1 MDVQRDARCCCPS
14 LSNITGTMLC
24 LRAVTETKWMIDDNL
39 SLTFG
44 KNPAVSIP
52 RNYDSNYL
60 YKLQEVHSL
69 WKSHCLTWDSSS
81 GMAQLW
87 FDGRMSVRKGLS
99 RGTVFLGQAE
109 LTMTEFEVSDVY
121 VWDSVLSVRDL
132 NRYLHGHLVL
142 SQGHVLAWTQMEFR
156 ASGYVVLQPA
166 YPKQLPAGPAKHNKK
181 KRMKLLKKQVRQEVT
196 KTESEMDRAADLLSG
211 MESLPPSPQTLP
223 AVSLSSCLSLP
234 VSCSSSPLSS
244 SRQVTARLYSSLQHS
259 REQEVKG
266 HQADTRSLTAKQVSF
281 KVTSP
286 LVTLTTSAPSLC
298 SDGLNESQEVA
309 FGLDACSSS
318 DLRISAMEEAESE
331 PEPIIEDMDLNL
343 QSSTK
348 LSSGRRHIEEM
359 ENVRSH
365 LQTILRARATDTHEH
380 LPCALQHLQ
389 DNESDTTSHLLSG
402 VEELFPRYSRVRAD
416 FDSAPFHSVSELQVI
431 RESLERERARRKH
444 WEQQLLAVQSKALG
458 LQQQLALAVSA
469 DRKKDIMIE
478 QLDKTLEKVVEGWR
492 RHERE
497 KSEGVRR
504 LQEEKEAAES
514 TQQKQREVLACEL
527 EQEVERVR
535 AEVEVEKA
543 EERVSQEVQLREE
556 AQSRLQQLQ
565 QDLEE
570 TRRERDTARVD
581 RALDQARFEAQ
592 RSQWEVE
599 LRLSV
604 EQQVTERLAT
614 IQEENA
620 NATAKLREQHR
631 KQLLDLSARH
641 ERELSVQS
649 DEFGV
654 QLKERDDRQHQLT
667 LHFNNKMAELQDE
680 LVSMETSK
688 RRLETQREELVSR
701 LQGMMRSHWAEA
713 LRLLTNQEQIEGVLT
728 PLSLWDKPHSSP
740 RTQDS
745 SKAHTL
751 STAAPQAMVLQLCRE
766 RGTKGQEDSGGD
778 RGRVESDFS
787 LLNHSYTFNPLEPVL
802 DDTHLTA
809 VGGADGDLWDR
820 PVGGERQTVDRGTDG
835 GKEQRERGETTPFH
849 TQNLPC
855 HLNQTRVHSDHRVN
869 TQPIPNLNPFPNPTL
884 NPNLRPNRAHASTDV
899 RSNHSSDKGAGR
911 CDVSKQMYSST
922 GTKAPPTEEQTLSF
936 KVKAPPP
943 ATNVSS
949 SCDERQN
956 ELQYYIAKLLE
967 RSPGEPLEEHQV
979 DQSKNRAE
987 TQTTN
992 SGVSSQVEPKLEQLA
1007 ELLHLTLPPTHT
1019 TQQLQQL
1026 LHSFIRSGEMC
1037 ADPVRANLD
1046 RRLAQ
1051 HDSREVRQKEESL
1064 LQQRQSVA
1072 RSMQNTTT
1080 RGRRTGPQGQRSG
1093 SKVNAW
1099 R

>member
-1 MDVQRDARCCCPS
+1 
-14 LSNITGTMLC
+14 
-24 LRAVTETKWMIDDNL
+24 
-39 SLTFG
+39 
-44 KNPAVSIP
+44 
-52 RNYDSNYL
+52 
-60 YKLQEVHSL
+60 
-69 WKSHCLTWDSSS
+69 
-81 GMAQLW
+81 
-87 FDGRMSVRKGLS
+87 
-99 RGTVFLGQAE
+99 
-109 LTMTEFEVSDVY
+109 
-121 VWDSVLSVRDL
+121 
-132 NRYLHGHLVL
+132 
-142 SQGHVLAWTQMEFR
+142 
-156 ASGYVVLQPA
+156 
-166 YPKQLPAGPAKHNKK
+166 
-181 KRMKLLKKQVRQEVT
+181 
-196 KTESEMDRAADLLSG
+196 MDRAADDVLSG
-211 MESLPPSPQTLP
+211 VESFSSSPPAA

-266 HQADTRSLTAKQVSF
+266 HQADTHHTLTPRQVSF

-286 LVTLTTSAPSLC
+286 LVTMTTSAPLLR
-298 SDGLNESQEVA
+298 SDRLNESQEVE

-318 DLRISAMEEAESE
+318 DLRISGLEEAESE
-331 PEPIIEDMDLNL
+331 PEPITAEMDLTL

-348 LSSGRRHIEEM
+348 LLSGRRHIEEM

-365 LQTILRARATDTHEH
+365 LQTMLRSRATDPHEL
-380 LPCALQHLQ
+380 LPSALQHLQ

-402 VEELFPRYSRVRAD
+402 VEELFPRYSRLRAD
-416 FDSAPFHSVSELQVI
+416 FDSAPFHTVSELQVI

-444 WEQQLLAVQSKALG
+444 TEQQLLAVQSKALG

-514 TQQKQREVLACEL
+514 AQEKQREALACLEKSLSEAAETLDKEQKRTEDLQNTNKQLESVVAELRVRVGEL
-527 EQEVERVR
+527 EREAERLCAEVEEEKAEVERLQTHSLDLQQQLEQHNLDAKHTHTHLQQELTLLTQQLETER
-535 AEVEVEKA
+535 
-543 EERVSQEVQLREE
+543 ERVGKEVQLREE

-620 NATAKLREQHR
+620 TATAKLREQHR

-649 DEFGV
+649 DEFRA

-667 LHFNNKMAELQDE
+667 LNFNNKMAELQEE
-680 LVSMETSK
+680 LVSVETSK

-713 LRLLTNQEQIEGVLT
+713 LRLLTNQERIEEVL
-728 PLSLWDKPHSSP
+728 SKPHSSP
-740 RTQDS
+740 RTQDTS
-745 SKAHTL
+745 ICSTAHTL
-751 STAAPQAMVLQLCRE
+751 STAAPQALVLQLCRE
-766 RGTKGQEDSGGD
+766 RERGI
-778 RGRVESDFS
+778 RGRAESDFS
-787 LLNHSYTFNPLEPVL
+787 LLHHSHTFSPLEPVL
-802 DDTHLTA
+802 DDTHLT
-809 VGGADGDLWDR
+809 GDGDLWDR
-820 PVGGERQTVDRGTDG
+820 PVGGERQTADRGSDG
-835 GKEQRERGETTPFH
+835 GREQTERERGGETTHFH
-849 TQNLPC
+849 TQDLHC
-855 HLNQTRVHSDHRVN
+855 DRNQPDLRVSR
-869 TQPIPNLNPFPNPTL
+869 QPFPNPNPNPSANPTPTP
-884 NPNLRPNRAHASTDV
+884 NPNLRPNQAHASTDV
-899 RSNHSSDKGAGR
+899 RANQSSDKGAGR

-922 GTKAPPTEEQTLSF
+922 GTTAPPTDQALSV
-936 KVKAPPP
+936 KVRAPPP
-943 ATNVSS
+943 ATSVSS
-949 SCDERQN
+949 LCDERQN

-979 DQSKNRAE
+979 DQSKNRPESQPA
-987 TQTTN
+987 N
-992 SGVSSQVEPKLEQLA
+992 SGVSSQVELKLEQLA
-1007 ELLHLTLPPTHT
+1007 DHLHLTLPPTHT

-1026 LHSFIRSGEMC
+1026 LDSFIRSGEMG

-1051 HDSREVRQKEESL
+1051 HDRKE
-1064 LQQRQSVA
+1064 RQSVA
-1072 RSMQNTTT
+1072 RSTQNTTT